1 MNRPRLGRSVFG
13 VAEPAL
19 ADNGYSGLQV
29 QALGRARVNMGKPF
43 LSCPQHETMS
53 LRTAGRCRSSLRP
66 LPPHL
71 WDGQCACIIEV

>member
-29 QALGRARVNMGKPF
+29 QALGRARVNMAPAH
-43 LSCPQHETMS
+43 ST
-53 LRTAGRCRSSLRP
+53 RR
-66 LPPHL
+66 
-71 WDGQCACIIEV
+71 